1 MILQQLWQDADAIMA
16 QTGRGIL
23 PPAMYMPKRV
33 KWIVELSHD
42 PRLPVQFTPTVGDDK
57 KGTERLVPF
66 IKRTMGVVPILLADK
81 PSYTFGM
88 RFADPKRDA
97 GRDLEKDAARTVQ
110 EHHSYKAL
118 LRACAAATEDK
129 NVARILAFLDT
140 WDPNDPNKIL
150 PADMGRDD
158 LITFRVDDTLP
169 TEDAAVQAFWARA
182 AAGEGAEE
190 AEEELELGLPAK
202 SAMQCLI
209 SGAVGPVEEMMPVP
223 VKGLFGGKSEMAI
236 VSANASAFESYGL
249 ARAQTSPI
257 SRPAGE
263 RFGQALNAVLASGSH
278 HQSAGRITY
287 VFWARGGV
295 VPLFAFQP
303 PPDAR
308 DLQKLL
314 TAVYRGDGSWANGLP
329 PEEKFHLFGLTANAA
344 RVVVRSALDTTIGEI
359 GARQAAWFERLS
371 LIGPDGLPGRPLPLK
386 MLAVAAYREFKDIAP
401 GMEDALVQAALV
413 GSPLPEALLTA
424 LVMRCRL
431 DKDHRVT
438 YPRAALLKYIL
449 TQSLPLEEAYLMT
462 QEVTGA
468 RPAAYHCGRLFAE
481 LEEIQKAAIPGI
493 NAGISDKFFGAAS
506 TAPASVFGQL
516 LGGAQDHLGKL
527 RRIREGAYYGAEKRL
542 EEIMSEIGDFPLTLS
557 LRDQALFS
565 LGYYHHRAAKRK
577 DIADRTAA
585 KQQSGPITLDT
596 DTLTL
601 DAAKSEGVTE

>member
-118 LRACAAATEDK
+118 LRACAAATEDRS
-129 NVARILAFLDT
+129 VARILAFLDT

-209 SGAVGPVEEMMPVP
+209 
-223 VKGLFGGKSEMAI
+223 
-236 VSANASAFESYGL
+236 
-249 ARAQTSPI
+249 
-257 SRPAGE
+257 
-263 RFGQALNAVLASGSH
+263 
-278 HQSAGRITY
+278 
-287 VFWARGGV
+287 
-295 VPLFAFQP
+295 
-303 PPDAR
+303 
-308 DLQKLL
+308 
-314 TAVYRGDGSWANGLP
+314 
-329 PEEKFHLFGLTANAA
+329 
-344 RVVVRSALDTTIGEI
+344 
-359 GARQAAWFERLS
+359 
-371 LIGPDGLPGRPLPLK
+371 
-386 MLAVAAYREFKDIAP
+386 
-401 GMEDALVQAALV
+401 
-413 GSPLPEALLTA
+413 
-424 LVMRCRL
+424 
-431 DKDHRVT
+431 
-438 YPRAALLKYIL
+438 
-449 TQSLPLEEAYLMT
+449 
-462 QEVTGA
+462 
-468 RPAAYHCGRLFAE
+468 
-481 LEEIQKAAIPGI
+481 
-493 NAGISDKFFGAAS
+493 
-506 TAPASVFGQL
+506 
-516 LGGAQDHLGKL
+516 
-527 RRIREGAYYGAEKRL
+527 
-542 EEIMSEIGDFPLTLS
+542 
-557 LRDQALFS
+557 
-565 LGYYHHRAAKRK
+565 
-577 DIADRTAA
+577 
-585 KQQSGPITLDT
+585 
-596 DTLTL
+596 
-601 DAAKSEGVTE
+601 